1 MKTVIGVRLRRPGK
15 IYYFNPGNKKINKG
29 EFVIVE
35 TTFGQEY
42 AEVIMGNKEIPDE
55 KIVTPLKDII
65 RIANAK
71 DKEQNEINRKKEK
84 EAWSAEKAGCRSRC
98 GTLFRNLCGSGFLC
112 GAFHYGLAGRR
123 KEGQRCGAGA
133 CRDSQY
139 RCQWDDGRQC
149 EPDYDCYVGCHR
161 CGGTCHADDRI
172 HYQYVYRADKLFR
185 TEAGEFQ

>member
-71 DKEQNEINRKKEK
+71 DKEQNEINL
-84 EAWSAEKAGCRSRC
+84 S
-98 GTLFRNLCGSGFLC
+98 L
-112 GAFHYGLAGRR
+112 
-123 KEGQRCGAGA
+123 
-133 CRDSQY
+133 
-139 RCQWDDGRQC
+139 
-149 EPDYDCYVGCHR
+149 
-161 CGGTCHADDRI
+161 I
-172 HYQYVYRADKLFR
+172 HI
-185 TEAGEFQ
+185 